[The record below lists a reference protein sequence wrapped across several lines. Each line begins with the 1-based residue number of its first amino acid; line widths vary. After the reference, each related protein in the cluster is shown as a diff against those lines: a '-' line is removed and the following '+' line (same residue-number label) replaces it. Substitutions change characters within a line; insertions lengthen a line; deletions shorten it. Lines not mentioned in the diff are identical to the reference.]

1 MNKKSINVTAKV
13 YDTQAKNFVF
23 PEDNLEELKGKESL
37 GICFSGGGTRSASLT
52 LGQLRALDKIGVLE
66 RAKYMCGVSG
76 GSWGSLPFIYLD
88 KNIGDSTFL
97 GEYLAPSQITLNNL
111 KQTPKN
117 SMANAISNSKILKDT
132 IIEALKLR
140 KEGKDD
146 PRDLYS
152 LIVAD
157 IMLKPFNIGE
167 HNKFFTY
174 NEQTR
179 DEILNQN
186 KGFKKDDFYL
196 VNPNKNR
203 PYYIAQGIVGNYSH
217 ADLLPSKQDEKL
229 APKTIERHQFEMTPL
244 YVGVNQLFKPTNI
257 TPNAIGGGYVQPHG
271 FNSNSPVKFDSS
283 TKLVQTT
290 LDSKNSIFHLGEII
304 GISGAAPAVYSW
316 ICDLVNKLFKVQ
328 LFPNQKYWCN
338 FSNPTSA
345 VVSRYDFA
353 DGGGL
358 ENLGIM
364 PLLKRGVKKIIV
376 FSNCET
382 ELKGSNESNKE
393 ITNSIPALFYA
404 LKDNYGQE
412 DFKDNIVF
420 ANQKGK
426 YEILVKALM
435 QKNKDGLPPIFVDK
449 YQVTPQP
456 CYGIEGN
463 YEVEIM
469 WVYNSKCSKWY
480 NQLSKEVQDL
490 ITGKKEF
497 SNFPFYKTFMQ
508 NPPHIIDLTPEQ
520 VNLEAHLSSWGLIES
535 IDELKKF
542 AGITTLARADM
553 LSVPS

>member
-1 MNKKSINVTAKV
+1 MNVTTKV
-13 YDTQAKNFVF
+13 YDTQVESFVF
-23 PEDNLEELKGKESL
+23 PEDNLNELKGKESL

-88 KNIGDSTFL
+88 KIINDSTFL
-97 GEYLAPSQITLNNL
+97 GEYLAPNQITLDNL

-117 SMANAISNSKILKDT
+117 SMAYAISNAKILRDT
-132 IIEALKLR
+132 IIEIIKMHI
-140 KEGKDD
+140 EGKLDT
-146 PRDLYS
+146 RDLYS
-152 LIVAD
+152 RIISD
-157 IMLKPFNIGE
+157 IFLNPFNIGNP
-167 HNKFFTY
+167 NKFFTY

-186 KGFKKDDFYL
+186 KGLKEDDFYL
-196 VNPNKNR
+196 VNPKNNR
-203 PYYIAQGIVGNYSH
+203 PYYIAQGIVGNYSFT
-217 ADLLPSKQDEKL
+217 DLKKPALGEKI
-229 APKTIERHQFEMTPL
+229 APKNIERHQFEMTPL

-271 FNSNSPVKFDSS
+271 FNSNAPYSFDSA
-283 TKLVQTT
+283 TKLAQTT
-290 LDSKNSIFHLGEII
+290 LNSKNSIFNLGEVI
-304 GISGAAPAVYSW
+304 GISGAAPEVYSW
-316 ICDLVNKLFKVQ
+316 ICDLVEHLLKSL

-345 VVSRYDFA
+345 VVSNYDFA

-382 ELKGSNESNKE
+382 ELKFDKNGNLQ
-393 ITNSIPALFYA
+393 ITDSIPALFGPI
-404 LKDNYGQE
+404 KDNYGQK

-420 ANQKGK
+420 ADQKGK
-426 YEILVKALM
+426 YDTLVKALM
-435 QKNKDGLPPIFVDK
+435 QKNTDGLPPIFVDT

-469 WVYNSKCSKWY
+469 WVYNSKCSKWFD
-480 NQLSKEVQDL
+480 QLPKDVQDL
-490 ITGKKEF
+490 ITSKKEF
-497 SNFPFYKTFMQ
+497 RNFPFYKTFMQ

-520 VNLEAHLSSWGLIES
+520 VNLEAHLSSWELMAS
-535 IDELKKF
+535 MDEIRKF
-542 AGITTLARADM
+542 AGIANC
-553 LSVPS
+553 